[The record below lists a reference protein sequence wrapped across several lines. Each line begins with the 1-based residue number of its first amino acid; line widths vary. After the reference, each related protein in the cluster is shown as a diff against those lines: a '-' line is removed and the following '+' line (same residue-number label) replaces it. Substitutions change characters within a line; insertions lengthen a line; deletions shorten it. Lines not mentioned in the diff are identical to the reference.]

1 MSFCNRTK
9 FPKGHFLISVY
20 IFFFLSRVKLL
31 LQHSA
36 QIISE
41 DDDDDEDDD
50 YYGRYLY
57 PPVDPCTGAYIS
69 PGGVTAP
76 ATAALITL
84 DIRTPVVRLP
94 LPRAPS
100 IIH

>member
-20 IFFFLSRVKLL
+20 FFFFLSRVKLL

-41 DDDDDEDDD
+41 DDDDDDDD

-57 PPVDPCTGAYIS
+57 PPVDHTPERIFPPGAS
-69 PGGVTAP
+69 
-76 ATAALITL
+76 
-84 DIRTPVVRLP
+84 
-94 LPRAPS
+94 LPRQRRL
-100 IIH
+100 